1 MDVNRERIKQ
11 SLSPEEFLMS
21 VGISSEEQHRLM
33 KDYSHGMKNKVQMLL
48 SLMVQPPIMLFDEPL
63 TSFDVV
69 AAHEIKQ
76 MIRSAKRIRLYCFP
90 LIFYSLH
97 KIYVMKWSY

>member
-33 KDYSHGMKNKVQMLL
+33 KDYSHGMKTKYKCFF
-48 SLMVQPPIMLFDEPL
+48 FDGAA
-63 TSFDVV
+63 TNHVV
-69 AAHEIKQ
+69 
-76 MIRSAKRIRLYCFP
+76 
-90 LIFYSLH
+90 
-97 KIYVMKWSY
+97 